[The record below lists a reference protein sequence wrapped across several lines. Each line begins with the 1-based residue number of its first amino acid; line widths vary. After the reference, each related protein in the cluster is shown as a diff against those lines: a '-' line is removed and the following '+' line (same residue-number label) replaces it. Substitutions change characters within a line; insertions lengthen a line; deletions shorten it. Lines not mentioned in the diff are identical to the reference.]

1 MKTRSEIIDLLWGV
15 DEKVLYL
22 SKTQYIDSLNGWL
35 IEPRY
40 EDGVMVGA
48 TLTNGPEFHFATFGS
63 QWKLTRADIRR
74 YLCPLIERYGYVT
87 TKTPKEDTRQSRFN
101 KILGFFV
108 TSEDEFFTHYKLERL
123 RHA

>member
-1 MKTRSEIIDLLWGV
+1 MGSRTKIIDLLWGV

-35 IEPRY
+35 IEPHY

-48 TLTNGPEFHFATFGS
+48 TLTNGPEFHFATFGG
-63 QWKLTRADIRR
+63 QWKMTRANIRH
-74 YLCPLIERYGYVT
+74 YLCPLLERYGYVT
-87 TKTPKEDTRQSRFN
+87 TKTPKEDTRQRRFN

-108 TSEDEFFTHYKLERL
+108 TSESEFFAHYKLERL